1 MPVADLMI
9 HLFVS
14 HLPVQLKYH
23 EFFDIFS
30 TQQRNLTLIQEF
42 FFHDGRWNQKSLKQP
57 GVSKRITSP

>member
-42 FFHDGRWNQKSLKQP
+42 FFHDGRWNQKSL
-57 GVSKRITSP
+57 